1 MPISRSPLHSKARR
15 RASASSR
22 VEFQPKLILTVPV
35 RPSPQRNLELPAAV
49 SGSVQA
55 AQVEKARAGSG
66 NIQFAGKLTVKP
78 DADACVYVSC
88 GSAVYEAFCMEDD
101 GFAVN
106 VPEGTTPESVIYN
119 VGGVPQMFQIN

>member
-1 MPISRSPLHSKARR
+1 M
-15 RASASSR
+15 
-22 VEFQPKLILTVPV
+22 
-35 RPSPQRNLELPAAV
+35 PSPQRNVQLPAAV